1 MIKNQP
7 ENKFF
12 KIFPGLKKRK
22 ESVIKK
28 QGVCLDR
35 QKTKN
40 NSSLAVNPNSKE

>member
-7 ENKFF
+7 KNKFF

-28 QGVCLDR
+28 QGVKETGSGDLR
-35 QKTKN
+35 L
-40 NSSLAVNPNSKE
+40 SENSK